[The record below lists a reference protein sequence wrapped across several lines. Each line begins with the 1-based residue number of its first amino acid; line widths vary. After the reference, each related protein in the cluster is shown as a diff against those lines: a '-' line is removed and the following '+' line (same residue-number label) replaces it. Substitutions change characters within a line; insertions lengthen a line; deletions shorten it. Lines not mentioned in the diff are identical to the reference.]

1 MFKDLYDARIIEE
14 YEFKIYPSIAK
25 TYSYLGFRGLI
36 SYEIKKKKDK
46 KVNYNTVLSEKEYD
60 TCFRNAFNK
69 MNSIVEYKVPKFIS
83 LYASIF
89 SYVCKTR
96 GIEVKRENIDIII
109 NYYETG
115 VFTNIGNHLSSR
127 GYPNITIK
135 ELENV
140 EFNEMNL
147 DLTVFIEKLNSG
159 DLNIIS
165 YLDDYERNL
174 LFEILGSN

>member
-1 MFKDLYDARIIEE
+1 MKLVYLLILVII
-14 YEFKIYPSIAK
+14 YQ
-25 TYSYLGFRGLI
+25 
-36 SYEIKKKKDK
+36 
-46 KVNYNTVLSEKEYD
+46 
-60 TCFRNAFNK
+60 
-69 MNSIVEYKVPKFIS
+69 VEVIP
-83 LYASIF
+83 
-89 SYVCKTR
+89 
-96 GIEVKRENIDIII
+96 
-109 NYYETG
+109 
-115 VFTNIGNHLSSR
+115 
-127 GYPNITIK
+127 IK